1 MAGINGKTFVKI
13 LKIRKTTKTLLQIT
27 ETETIMNTTMGEQ
40 QEENTGILKAM
51 NPLIGTDNAAIV
63 EPDTANRQ
71 TAKNI
76 IRLAITQPRQSRAL
90 KY

>member
-1 MAGINGKTFVKI
+1 MAAMNGKTAVKI
-13 LKIRKTTKTLLQIT
+13 LKIRKTTKILLQIT

-40 QEENTGILKAM
+40 QEENTGVLKAM
-51 NPLIGTDNAAIV
+51 NPPIGTDNAAIV

-76 IRLAITQPRQSRAL
+76 IRLTIMQPRQSRAL